1 MVSLIIPEG
10 AHHLDLR
17 AADPKDPPSVTKA
30 RDIERQYIKKWI
42 EEAGDTG
49 NSTLRFRP
57 GSPDSIYLG
66 SNSFYS

>member
-17 AADPKDPPSVTKA
+17 AADDADPASVTKA

-42 EEAGDTG
+42 EEAGDT

-66 SNSFYS
+66 KNSFYT

>member
-1 MVSLIIPEG
+1 MNIYYGIL
-10 AHHLDLR
+10 
-17 AADPKDPPSVTKA
+17 KA

-42 EEAGDTG
+42 EEAGDS

-66 SNSFYS
+66 KNSFYS